1 MKPFLMT
8 LFAISTVRILSCRT
22 VTDNG
27 RRIQQFM
34 GNGKKPF
41 EESLRLKR
49 LGIDKIK
56 DTKIDEAEEEKTE
69 ENVQIYND
77 YEDNINDYLFFD
89 KFLEEKE
96 EKKDKEIIIFDGR
109 KAKECDG
116 PEFDDFYEEFCP
128 LYVHRGKRGAS
139 NDFLAG
145 MLSSGEKFIDGNI
158 GGSVTTFLKTLI
170 QPMFHYFIQSDNDP
184 VMEKF
189 TNRFIPETSLQ
200 GSSNGLRMIGA
211 AQEGDGNMV
220 WETLHKNTE
229 AWNPRSSWTHIKDRS
244 DAEQRTFKQFIPT
257 ILAVDKTISKRLKDL
272 SLVMTTLST
281 SLHDT
286 MIDGMNK
293 GFKSASGAFKDLD
306 EDHKDLIKLLSTIF
320 DVMGDDITANTKI
333 MAVSVVLILIIFH
346 AGLSF
351 WQNKSLHLQAG
362 RLETIIR
369 EIKQELDESTIREA
383 RMEQKLDDLIR
394 ERNTIASNITRIVD
408 QAVKEATGA
417 NRLRR
422 SLYYPEKRVQM
433 EDSQMRSYTPSQPS
447 LGFSGNPVSNPS
459 TFVLV
464 PQ

>member
-1 MKPFLMT
+1 MAF
-8 LFAISTVRILSCRT
+8 FVISTVRILSCR
-22 VTDNG
+22 V
-27 RRIQQFM
+27 QQLV
-34 GNGKKPF
+34 GNTKKPF
-41 EESLRLKR
+41 EEALRLKR

-56 DTKIDEAEEEKTE
+56 DTYIDEAEEEKTE
-69 ENVQIYND
+69 ENVQNYND

-128 LYVHRGKRGAS
+128 LYVSRGKRGAS

-189 TNRFIPETSLQ
+189 TNRFIPETTLQ

-220 WETLHKNTE
+220 WETLHQNTE

-244 DAEQRTFKQFIPT
+244 EAEQRTFKQFIPT

-306 EDHKDLIKLLSTIF
+306 EDHKDLIKLLGTIF
-320 DVMGDDITANTKI
+320 NVMEDDITANTKI
-333 MAVSVVLILIIFH
+333 VAVSVVLTLIVLH
-346 AGLSF
+346 SGLSF
-351 WQNKSLHLQAG
+351 WQNRSLQLQNG
-362 RLETIIR
+362 SLETIIR
-369 EIKQELDESTIREA
+369 EIKQDLDESAIREA

-394 ERNTIASNITRIVD
+394 ERNTIASSITRIVD

-422 SLYYPEKRVQM
+422 SFYQPEKRVHM
-433 EDSQMRSYTPSQPS
+433 DDNQMRSYTPSQPS
-447 LGFSGNPVSNPS
+447 LGFSGNHVSNPS

>member
-1 MKPFLMT
+1 MKPILMT
-8 LFAISTVRILSCRT
+8 LIVISTVRIQSCK
-22 VTDNG
+22 VQHV
-27 RRIQQFM
+27 I
-34 GNGKKPF
+34 GNTKKPF
-41 EESLRLKR
+41 EAAIRQKR
-49 LGIDKIK
+49 LGFDRIK
-56 DTKIDEAEEEKTE
+56 DTYVDETEEEKAE
-69 ENVQIYND
+69 ENMQKYND
-77 YEDNINDYLFFD
+77 YEENVNDYLFFD
-89 KFLEEKE
+89 RFLEEKE

-116 PEFDDFYEEFCP
+116 PEFDDFYGEFCP
-128 LYVHRGKRGAS
+128 LYVSRGKRDAS